1 MNHTHEYDITVK
13 WTGNRGHGTFDSRLY
28 GREHSILA
36 SGKPELLGSSDPAFR
51 GDRSKHNP
59 EELLL
64 ASLSA
69 CHMLWYLDLCAG
81 EGVVVVEYT
90 DRASA
95 VMEEDSSRGGR
106 FTEATLRPVV
116 TVSEPG
122 MVEKARELHAQANKM
137 CFIANSVNFPVKH
150 LANILVL

>member
-1 MNHTHEYDITVK
+1 MNSKHEYDITIK

-28 GREHSILA
+28 GREHRILI

-51 GDRSKHNP
+51 GDRSRHNP

-90 DRASA
+90 DRATA
-95 VMEEDSSRGGR
+95 VMEEDINRSGR

-116 TVSEPG
+116 TVSEAS
-122 MVEKARELHAQANKM
+122 MVEKARALHAKANSM

-150 LANILVL
+150 NANILVL

>member
-95 VMEEDSSRGGR
+95 VMEEDSSRSGR

-122 MVEKARELHAQANKM
+122 MVEKARVLHAQANKM